1 MQPEGKKKLMVEK
14 RGGLGKGI
22 GALIP
27 GGEQD
32 AVDVFFNSE
41 QKSSLLPVPGAAFA
55 SIPVDKISPNPQQP
69 RDVFEP
75 EAFAELVHSVKE
87 FGVLQPIVVRPA
99 GDGYELIMGERRWRA
114 SKQAQLAEIP
124 AIIRETTD
132 ENMLRDALLENLHRS
147 DLNPLEEAA
156 AYKQLLED
164 FGITQEQLAER
175 LGRSRPQI
183 TNTLRLMK
191 LPVSVQEKLVSG
203 VLSSGHARALLA
215 IENEQQLIELA
226 NRVIKQGLSVR
237 SLEELI
243 SVTKGK
249 KPKATVTAGSTGGAL
264 TELEQRL
271 EDKLNTKVS
280 IKLGKKRGQLIV
292 DFANFADL
300 KRIIDEIDN

>member
-1 MQPEGKKKLMVEK
+1 MVEK

-27 GGEQD
+27 SGDKD
-32 AVDVFFNSE
+32 AVDVFFSSE
-41 QKSSLLPVPGAAFA
+41 QKTTLLPVPGAAFA
-55 SIPVDKISPNPQQP
+55 SIPVNEIQPNPQQP

-75 EAFAELVHSVKE
+75 EAFQELVHSVRE
-87 FGVLQPIVVRPA
+87 FGVLQPIVVRPS
-99 GDGYELIMGERRWRA
+99 GGGFQLIMGERRWRA
-114 SKQAQLAEIP
+114 SKEAGLAEIP

-164 FGITQEQLAER
+164 FGITQEQLADR

-183 TNTLRLMK
+183 TNTLRLMR

-203 VLSSGHARALLA
+203 VISSGHARALLA
-215 IENEQQLIELA
+215 VEGEQQVIELA
-226 NRVIKQGLSVR
+226 EKVIKQGLSVR
-237 SLEELI
+237 ALEELI
-243 SVTKGK
+243 SVAKGK
-249 KPKATVTAGSTGGAL
+249 KPKATITAGATGGAL
-264 TELEQRL
+264 TELEDRL
-271 EDKLNTKVS
+271 EERLNTSVS
-280 IKLGKKRGQLIV
+280 IKLGKKRGQLVI

-300 KRIIDEIDN
+300 KRIIDEIDD

>member
-1 MQPEGKKKLMVEK
+1 MVEK

-27 GGEQD
+27 NGEKD
-32 AVDVFFNSE
+32 AVDIFFTSE
-41 QKSSLLPVPGAAFA
+41 QQTSLLPVPGAAFA
-55 SIPVDKISPNPQQP
+55 NIPVGQIHPNPQQP

-75 EAFAELVHSVKE
+75 EAFQELVHSVKE
-87 FGVLQPIVVRPA
+87 FGVLQPIVVRPD
-99 GDGYELIMGERRWRA
+99 GDNFQLIMGERRWRA
-114 SKQAQLAEIP
+114 SKEAGLTDIP

-164 FGITQEQLAER
+164 FGITQEQLADR

-183 TNTLRLMK
+183 TNTLRLMR
-191 LPVSVQEKLVSG
+191 LPVVVQEKLVSG
-203 VLSSGHARALLA
+203 VLSSGHARALLS
-215 IENEQQLIELA
+215 IESEAQVIELA
-226 NRVIKQGLSVR
+226 EKAIKKGLSVR
-237 SLEELI
+237 ALEELI

-249 KPKATVTAGSTGGAL
+249 KPKASVTSGTTGGAL
-264 TELEQRL
+264 TELEERL
-271 EDKLNTKVS
+271 AERLSTSVS
-280 IKLGKKRGQLIV
+280 IKLGKKRGQLVI

-300 KRIIDEIDN
+300 KRIIDEIDG

>member
-1 MQPEGKKKLMVEK
+1 MVER

-27 GGEQD
+27 SGEKD
-32 AVDVFFNSE
+32 AVDVFFTSE
-41 QKSSLLPVPGAAFA
+41 KKSTLLPVPGAAFA
-55 SIPVDKISPNPQQP
+55 SIPVGQIEPNPQQP

-75 EAFAELVHSVKE
+75 EAFQELVHSVRE
-87 FGVLQPIVVRPA
+87 FGVLQPIVVRPV
-99 GDGYELIMGERRWRA
+99 GESFQLIMGERRWRA
-114 SKQAQLAEIP
+114 SKEAGLAEIP

-191 LPVSVQEKLVSG
+191 LPVVVQEKLVSG
-203 VLSSGHARALLA
+203 VLTSGHARALLG
-215 IENEQQLIELA
+215 IENESQVIELA
-226 NRVIKQGLSVR
+226 NKAIKQGLSVR
-237 SLEELI
+237 ALEELI

-249 KPKATVTAGSTGGAL
+249 KPKATITAGSTGGAL
-264 TELEQRL
+264 TELEERL
-271 EDKLNTKVS
+271 AERLNTSIS
-280 IKLGKKRGQLIV
+280 IKLGKKRGQLVI

-300 KRIIDEIDN
+300 KRIIDEIDD

>member
-1 MQPEGKKKLMVEK
+1 MVEK

-27 GGEQD
+27 NGEKD
-32 AVDVFFNSE
+32 AVDVFFTSE
-41 QKSSLLPVPGAAFA
+41 QQTSLLPVPGAAFA
-55 SIPVDKISPNPQQP
+55 NIPVGQIHPNPQQP

-75 EAFAELVHSVKE
+75 EAFQELVHSVKE
-87 FGVLQPIVVRPA
+87 FGVLQPIVVRPD
-99 GDGYELIMGERRWRA
+99 GDNFQLIMGERRWRA
-114 SKQAQLAEIP
+114 SKEAGLTDIP

-164 FGITQEQLAER
+164 FGITQEQLADR

-183 TNTLRLMK
+183 TNTLRLMR
-191 LPVSVQEKLVSG
+191 LPVVVQEKLVSG
-203 VLSSGHARALLA
+203 VLSSGHARALLS
-215 IENEQQLIELA
+215 IESEAQVIELA
-226 NRVIKQGLSVR
+226 EKAIKKGLSVR
-237 SLEELI
+237 ALEELI

-249 KPKATVTAGSTGGAL
+249 KPKASVTSGTTGGAL
-264 TELEQRL
+264 TELEERL
-271 EDKLNTKVS
+271 AERLSTSVS
-280 IKLGKKRGQLIV
+280 IKLGKKRGQLVI

-300 KRIIDEIDN
+300 KRIIDEIDG

>member
-1 MQPEGKKKLMVEK
+1 MVEK

-27 GGEQD
+27 GGDKD
-32 AVDVFFNSE
+32 AVDVFFTSE
-41 QKSSLLPVPGAAFA
+41 QKSTLLPVPGAAFA
-55 SIPVDKISPNPQQP
+55 SIPVGQIEPNPQQP

-75 EAFAELVHSVKE
+75 EAFQELVHSVKE
-87 FGVLQPIVVRPA
+87 FGVLQPIVVRPV
-99 GDGYELIMGERRWRA
+99 GSSFQLIMGERRWRA
-114 SKQAQLAEIP
+114 SKEAGLAEIP

-191 LPVSVQEKLVSG
+191 LPVMVQEKLVSG
-203 VLSSGHARALLA
+203 VLSSGHARALLS
-215 IENEQQLIELA
+215 IENESEVIELA
-226 NRVIKQGLSVR
+226 NKAIKQGLSVR
-237 SLEELI
+237 ALEELI
-243 SVTKGK
+243 SISKGK
-249 KPKATVTAGSTGGAL
+249 KPKAKITPGSSGGAL
-264 TELEQRL
+264 TELEDRL
-271 EDKLNTKVS
+271 AERLNTSVS
-280 IKLGKKRGQLIV
+280 IKLGKKRGQLII

-300 KRIIDEIDN
+300 KRLIDEIDD

>member
-1 MQPEGKKKLMVEK
+1 MVEK

-27 GGEQD
+27 SGEKD
-32 AVDVFFNSE
+32 AVDVFFSSE
-41 QKSSLLPVPGAAFA
+41 QKTTLLPVPGAAFA
-55 SIPVDKISPNPQQP
+55 SIPVEQIEPNPQQP

-75 EAFAELVHSVKE
+75 EAFQELVHSVKE

-99 GDGYELIMGERRWRA
+99 GDGFQLIMGERRWRA
-114 SKQAQLAEIP
+114 SKEAGLAEIP
-124 AIIRETTD
+124 AIIRETSD
-132 ENMLRDALLENLHRS
+132 ENLLRDALLENLHRS

-164 FGITQEQLAER
+164 FGITQEQLADK

-191 LPVSVQEKLVSG
+191 LPVMVQEKLVSG
-203 VLSSGHARALLA
+203 VLSSGHARALLS
-215 IENEQQLIELA
+215 IENESQVIELA
-226 NRVIKQGLSVR
+226 NKVIKQGLSVR
-237 SLEELI
+237 ALEELI

-249 KPKATVTAGSTGGAL
+249 KPKAKITPGSTGGAL
-264 TELEQRL
+264 TELEERL
-271 EDKLNTKVS
+271 AERLNTSVS
-280 IKLGKKRGQLIV
+280 IKLGKKRGQLVI

-300 KRIIDEIDN
+300 KRLIDEIDN

>member
-1 MQPEGKKKLMVEK
+1 MVEK

-27 GGEQD
+27 SGEKD
-32 AVDVFFNSE
+32 AVDVFFSSE
-41 QKSSLLPVPGAAFA
+41 QKTTLLPVPGAAFA
-55 SIPVDKISPNPQQP
+55 SIPVEQIQPNPQQP

-75 EAFAELVHSVKE
+75 EAFQELVHSVKE

-99 GDGYELIMGERRWRA
+99 GDGFQLIMGERRWRA
-114 SKQAQLAEIP
+114 SKEAGLAEIP
-124 AIIRETTD
+124 AIIRETSD
-132 ENMLRDALLENLHRS
+132 ENLLRDALLENLHRS

-164 FGITQEQLAER
+164 FGITQEQLADK

-191 LPVSVQEKLVSG
+191 LPVMVQDKLVSG
-203 VLSSGHARALLA
+203 VLSSGHARALLS
-215 IENEQQLIELA
+215 IENESQVIELA
-226 NRVIKQGLSVR
+226 NKVIKQGLSVR
-237 SLEELI
+237 ALEELI

-249 KPKATVTAGSTGGAL
+249 KPKAKITPGSTGGAL
-264 TELEQRL
+264 TELEERL
-271 EDKLNTKVS
+271 AERLNTSVS
-280 IKLGKKRGQLIV
+280 IKLGKKRGQLVI

-300 KRIIDEIDN
+300 KRLIDEIDN

>member
-1 MQPEGKKKLMVEK
+1 MVEK

>member
-1 MQPEGKKKLMVEK
+1 MVEK

-27 GGEQD
+27 SGEKD
-32 AVDVFFNSE
+32 AVDVFFTSE
-41 QKSSLLPVPGAAFA
+41 QKTTLLPVPGAAFA
-55 SIPVDKISPNPQQP
+55 SIPVGDIEPNPQQP

-75 EAFAELVHSVKE
+75 EAFQELVHSVKE
-87 FGVLQPIVVRPA
+87 FGVLQPIVVRPV
-99 GDGYELIMGERRWRA
+99 GNSFQLIMGERRWRA
-114 SKQAQLAEIP
+114 SKEAGLAEIP

-191 LPVSVQEKLVSG
+191 LPVVVQEKLVSG
-203 VLSSGHARALLA
+203 VLSSGHARALLS
-215 IENEQQLIELA
+215 IENEAQVIELA
-226 NRVIKQGLSVR
+226 NKVIKQGLSVR
-237 SLEELI
+237 ALEELI
-243 SVTKGK
+243 SVTKGR
-249 KPKATVTAGSTGGAL
+249 KPKATITPGSTGGAL
-264 TELEQRL
+264 TELEDRL
-271 EDKLNTKVS
+271 AERLNTSVS
-280 IKLGKKRGQLIV
+280 IKLGKKRGQLII

-300 KRIIDEIDN
+300 KRLIDEIDD

>member
-1 MQPEGKKKLMVEK
+1 MVEK

-27 GGEQD
+27 SGEKD
-32 AVDVFFNSE
+32 AVDVFFSSE
-41 QKSSLLPVPGAAFA
+41 QKTTLLPVPGAAFA
-55 SIPVDKISPNPQQP
+55 SIPVEQIQPNPQQP

-75 EAFAELVHSVKE
+75 EAFQELVHSVKE

-99 GDGYELIMGERRWRA
+99 GDGFQLIMGERRWRA
-114 SKQAQLAEIP
+114 SKEAGLAQIP
-124 AIIRETTD
+124 AIIRETSD
-132 ENMLRDALLENLHRS
+132 ENLLRDALLENLHRS

-164 FGITQEQLAER
+164 FGITQEQLADK

-191 LPVSVQEKLVSG
+191 LPVMVQEKLVSG
-203 VLSSGHARALLA
+203 VLSSGHARALLS
-215 IENEQQLIELA
+215 IENESQVIELA
-226 NRVIKQGLSVR
+226 NKVIKQGLSVR
-237 SLEELI
+237 ALEELI

-249 KPKATVTAGSTGGAL
+249 KPKAKITPGSTGGAL
-264 TELEQRL
+264 TELEERL
-271 EDKLNTKVS
+271 AERLNTSVS
-280 IKLGKKRGQLIV
+280 IKLGKKRGQLVI

-300 KRIIDEIDN
+300 KRLIDEIDD

>member
-1 MQPEGKKKLMVEK
+1 MVEK

-27 GGEQD
+27 SGDKD
-32 AVDVFFNSE
+32 AVDVFFTSE
-41 QKSSLLPVPGAAFA
+41 QKSTLLPVPGAAFA
-55 SIPVDKISPNPQQP
+55 SIPVGQIEPNPQQP

-75 EAFAELVHSVKE
+75 EAFQELVHSVKE
-87 FGVLQPIVVRPA
+87 FGVLQPIVVRPV
-99 GDGYELIMGERRWRA
+99 GSSFQLIMGERRWRA
-114 SKQAQLAEIP
+114 SKEAGLAEIP

-191 LPVSVQEKLVSG
+191 LPVMVQEKLVSG
-203 VLSSGHARALLA
+203 VLSSGHARALLS
-215 IENEQQLIELA
+215 IENESEVIELA
-226 NRVIKQGLSVR
+226 NKAIKQGLSVR
-237 SLEELI
+237 ALEGLI
-243 SVTKGK
+243 SISKGK
-249 KPKATVTAGSTGGAL
+249 KPKAKITPGASGGAL
-264 TELEQRL
+264 TELEDRL
-271 EDKLNTKVS
+271 AERLNTSVS
-280 IKLGKKRGQLIV
+280 IKLGKKRGQLII

-300 KRIIDEIDN
+300 KRLIDEIDD

>member
-1 MQPEGKKKLMVEK
+1 MVEK

-27 GGEQD
+27 SGEKD
-32 AVDVFFNSE
+32 AVDVFFTSE
-41 QKSSLLPVPGAAFA
+41 QKTTLLPVPGAAFA
-55 SIPVDKISPNPQQP
+55 SIPVGEIEPNPQQP

-75 EAFAELVHSVKE
+75 EAFQELVHSVKQ
-87 FGVLQPIVVRPA
+87 FGVLQPIVVRPV
-99 GDGYELIMGERRWRA
+99 GNSFQLIMGERRWRA
-114 SKQAQLAEIP
+114 SKEAGLAEIP

-164 FGITQEQLAER
+164 FGITQEQLADR

-183 TNTLRLMK
+183 TNTLRLMR
-191 LPVSVQEKLVSG
+191 LPVVVQEKLVSG
-203 VLSSGHARALLA
+203 VLTSGHARALLS
-215 IENEQQLIELA
+215 IENESQVIELA
-226 NRVIKQGLSVR
+226 NKAIKQGLSVR
-237 SLEELI
+237 ALEELI

-249 KPKATVTAGSTGGAL
+249 KPKATITPGSTGGAL
-264 TELEQRL
+264 TELEDRL
-271 EDKLNTKVS
+271 AERLNTSVS
-280 IKLGKKRGQLIV
+280 IKIGKKRGQLII

-300 KRIIDEIDN
+300 RRLIDEIDD

>member
-1 MQPEGKKKLMVEK
+1 MVEK

-27 GGEQD
+27 SGEKD
-32 AVDVFFNSE
+32 AVDVFFTSE
-41 QKSSLLPVPGAAFA
+41 QKTTLLPVPGAAFA
-55 SIPVDKISPNPQQP
+55 SIPVGDIEPNPQQP

-75 EAFAELVHSVKE
+75 EAFQELVHSVKE
-87 FGVLQPIVVRPA
+87 FGVLQPIVVRPV
-99 GDGYELIMGERRWRA
+99 GNSFQLIMGERRWRA
-114 SKQAQLAEIP
+114 SKEAGLAEIP

-191 LPVSVQEKLVSG
+191 LPVVVQEKLVSG
-203 VLSSGHARALLA
+203 VLSSGHARALLS
-215 IENEQQLIELA
+215 IENEAQVIELA
-226 NRVIKQGLSVR
+226 NKVIKQGLSVR
-237 SLEELI
+237 ALEELI

-249 KPKATVTAGSTGGAL
+249 KPKATITAGSTGGAL
-264 TELEQRL
+264 TELEDRL
-271 EDKLNTKVS
+271 AERLNTSVS
-280 IKLGKKRGQLIV
+280 IKLGKKRGQLII

-300 KRIIDEIDN
+300 KRLIDEIDD

>member
-1 MQPEGKKKLMVEK
+1 MVEK

-27 GGEQD
+27 SGEKD
-32 AVDVFFNSE
+32 AVDVFFTSE
-41 QKSSLLPVPGAAFA
+41 QKTTLLPVPGAAFA
-55 SIPVDKISPNPQQP
+55 NIPVGQIQPNPQQP

-75 EAFAELVHSVKE
+75 EAFQELVHSVKE
-87 FGVLQPIVVRPA
+87 FGVLQPIVVRPD
-99 GDGYELIMGERRWRA
+99 GDNFQLIMGERRWRA
-114 SKQAQLAEIP
+114 SKEAGLAEIP

-164 FGITQEQLAER
+164 FGITQEQLADR

-183 TNTLRLMK
+183 TNTLRLMR
-191 LPVSVQEKLVSG
+191 LPVVVQEKLVSG
-203 VLSSGHARALLA
+203 VLSSGHARALLS
-215 IENEQQLIELA
+215 IENEAQVIELA
-226 NRVIKQGLSVR
+226 EKAIKKGLSVR
-237 SLEELI
+237 ALEELI

-249 KPKATVTAGSTGGAL
+249 KPKASVTPGTTGGAL
-264 TELEQRL
+264 TELEERL
-271 EDKLNTKVS
+271 AERLSTSVS
-280 IKLGKKRGQLIV
+280 IKLGKKRGQLVI

-300 KRIIDEIDN
+300 KRIIDEIDD

>member
-1 MQPEGKKKLMVEK
+1 MVEK

-27 GGEQD
+27 SGEKD
-32 AVDVFFNSE
+32 AVDVFFSSE
-41 QKSSLLPVPGAAFA
+41 QKTTLLPVPGAAFA
-55 SIPVDKISPNPQQP
+55 SIPVNEIQPNPQQP

-75 EAFAELVHSVKE
+75 EAFQELVHSVRE
-87 FGVLQPIVVRPA
+87 FGVLQPIVVRPSE
-99 GDGYELIMGERRWRA
+99 GGFQLIMGERRWRA
-114 SKQAQLAEIP
+114 SKEAGLAEIP

-164 FGITQEQLAER
+164 FGITQEQLADR

-183 TNTLRLMK
+183 TNTLRLMR

-203 VLSSGHARALLA
+203 VISSGHARALLA
-215 IENEQQLIELA
+215 VEGEQQVIELA
-226 NRVIKQGLSVR
+226 EKVIKQGLSVR
-237 SLEELI
+237 ALEELI
-243 SVTKGK
+243 SVAKGK
-249 KPKATVTAGSTGGAL
+249 KPKATITAGTTGGAL
-264 TELEQRL
+264 TELEERL
-271 EDKLNTKVS
+271 EERLNTSVS
-280 IKLGKKRGQLIV
+280 IKLGKKRGQLVI

-300 KRIIDEIDN
+300 KRIIDEIDD

>member
-1 MQPEGKKKLMVEK
+1 MVEK

-27 GGEQD
+27 SGEKD
-32 AVDVFFNSE
+32 AVDVFFTSE
-41 QKSSLLPVPGAAFA
+41 QKTTLLPVPGAAFA
-55 SIPVDKISPNPQQP
+55 SIPVGDIEPNPQQP

-75 EAFAELVHSVKE
+75 EAFQELVHSVKE
-87 FGVLQPIVVRPA
+87 FGVLQPIVVRPV
-99 GDGYELIMGERRWRA
+99 GDGFQLIMGERRWRA
-114 SKQAQLAEIP
+114 SKEAGLAEIP

-191 LPVSVQEKLVSG
+191 LPVVVQEKLVSG
-203 VLSSGHARALLA
+203 VLSSGHARALLS
-215 IENEQQLIELA
+215 IENESQVIELA
-226 NRVIKQGLSVR
+226 NKVIKQGLSVR
-237 SLEELI
+237 ALEELI

-249 KPKATVTAGSTGGAL
+249 KPKATITPGSTGGAL
-264 TELEQRL
+264 TELEDRL
-271 EDKLNTKVS
+271 AERLNTSVS
-280 IKLGKKRGQLIV
+280 IKLGKKRGQLII

-300 KRIIDEIDN
+300 KRLIDEIDD

>member
-1 MQPEGKKKLMVEK
+1 MVDK

-41 QKSSLLPVPGAAFA
+41 QKSSLLPVPGASFA
-55 SIPVDKISPNPQQP
+55 NIPVEKISPNPQQP

-75 EAFAELVHSVKE
+75 ESFAELVHSVKE
-87 FGVLQPIVVRPA
+87 FGVLQPIVVRA
-99 GDGYELIMGERRWRA
+99 VGEGYQLIMGERRWRA
-114 SKQAQLAEIP
+114 SKEANLTDIP

-156 AYKQLLED
+156 AYQQLLED

-183 TNTLRLMK
+183 TNTLRLMR
-191 LPVSVQEKLVSG
+191 LPVSIQEKLVSG

-215 IENEQQLIELA
+215 IENEQQITELA
-226 NRVIKQGLSVR
+226 NKVIKQGLSVR
-237 SLEELI
+237 ALEELI

-249 KPKATVTAGSTGGAL
+249 KPKATVTAGNTGGAL

-300 KRIIDEIDN
+300 KRIIDEIDT

>member
-1 MQPEGKKKLMVEK
+1 MVEK

-27 GGEQD
+27 SGEKD
-32 AVDVFFNSE
+32 AVDVFFSSE
-41 QKSSLLPVPGAAFA
+41 QKTTLLPVPGAAFA
-55 SIPVDKISPNPQQP
+55 SIPVEQIQPNPQQP

-75 EAFAELVHSVKE
+75 EAFQELVHSVKE

-99 GDGYELIMGERRWRA
+99 GDGFQLIMGERRWRA
-114 SKQAQLAEIP
+114 SKEAGLAEIP
-124 AIIRETTD
+124 AIIRETSD
-132 ENMLRDALLENLHRS
+132 ENLLRDALLENLHRS

-164 FGITQEQLAER
+164 FGITQEQLADK

-191 LPVSVQEKLVSG
+191 LPVMVQEKLVSG
-203 VLSSGHARALLA
+203 VLSSGHARALLS
-215 IENEQQLIELA
+215 IENESQVIELA
-226 NRVIKQGLSVR
+226 NKVIKQGLSVR
-237 SLEELI
+237 ALEELI

-249 KPKATVTAGSTGGAL
+249 KPKATITPGSTGGAL
-264 TELEQRL
+264 TELEERL
-271 EDKLNTKVS
+271 AERLNTSVS
-280 IKLGKKRGQLIV
+280 IKLGKKRGQLVI

-300 KRIIDEIDN
+300 KRLIDEIDN

>member
-1 MQPEGKKKLMVEK
+1 MVEK

-27 GGEQD
+27 SGDKD
-32 AVDVFFNSE
+32 AVDVFFTSE
-41 QKSSLLPVPGAAFA
+41 QKSILLPVPGAAFA
-55 SIPVDKISPNPQQP
+55 SIPVGQIEPNPQQP

-75 EAFAELVHSVKE
+75 EAFQELVHSVKE
-87 FGVLQPIVVRPA
+87 FGVLQPIVVRPV
-99 GDGYELIMGERRWRA
+99 GSSFQLIMGERRWRA
-114 SKQAQLAEIP
+114 SKEAGLAEIP

-191 LPVSVQEKLVSG
+191 LPVMVQEKLVSG
-203 VLSSGHARALLA
+203 VLSSGHARALLS
-215 IENEQQLIELA
+215 IENESEVIELA
-226 NRVIKQGLSVR
+226 NKAIKQGLSVR
-237 SLEELI
+237 ALEELI
-243 SVTKGK
+243 SISKGK
-249 KPKATVTAGSTGGAL
+249 KPKAKITPGASGGAL
-264 TELEQRL
+264 TELEDRL
-271 EDKLNTKVS
+271 AERLNTSVS
-280 IKLGKKRGQLIV
+280 IKLGKKRGQLII

-300 KRIIDEIDN
+300 KRLIDEIDD

>member
-1 MQPEGKKKLMVEK
+1 MVEK

-27 GGEQD
+27 SGDKD
-32 AVDVFFNSE
+32 AVDVFFTSE
-41 QKSSLLPVPGAAFA
+41 QKSTLLPVPGAAFA
-55 SIPVDKISPNPQQP
+55 SIPVGQIEPNPQQP

-75 EAFAELVHSVKE
+75 EAFQELVHSVKE
-87 FGVLQPIVVRPA
+87 FGVLQPIVVRPV
-99 GDGYELIMGERRWRA
+99 GSSFQLIMGERRWRA
-114 SKQAQLAEIP
+114 SKEAGLAEIP

-191 LPVSVQEKLVSG
+191 LPVMVQEKLVSG
-203 VLSSGHARALLA
+203 VLSSGHARALLS
-215 IENEQQLIELA
+215 IENESEVIELA
-226 NRVIKQGLSVR
+226 NKAIKQGLSVR
-237 SLEELI
+237 ALEELI
-243 SVTKGK
+243 SISKGK
-249 KPKATVTAGSTGGAL
+249 KPKAKITPGASGGAL
-264 TELEQRL
+264 TELEDRL
-271 EDKLNTKVS
+271 AERLNTSVS
-280 IKLGKKRGQLIV
+280 IKLGKKRGQLII

-300 KRIIDEIDN
+300 KRLIDEIDD

>member
-1 MQPEGKKKLMVEK
+1 MVEK

-27 GGEQD
+27 SGDKD
-32 AVDVFFNSE
+32 AVDVFFTSE
-41 QKSSLLPVPGAAFA
+41 QKSTLLPVPGAAFA
-55 SIPVDKISPNPQQP
+55 SIPVAQIDPNPQQP

-75 EAFAELVHSVKE
+75 EAFQELVHSVKE
-87 FGVLQPIVVRPA
+87 FGVLQPIVVRPV
-99 GDGYELIMGERRWRA
+99 GSSFQLIMGERRWRA
-114 SKQAQLAEIP
+114 SKEAGLAEIP

-191 LPVSVQEKLVSG
+191 LPVMVQEKLVSG
-203 VLSSGHARALLA
+203 VLSSGHARALLS
-215 IENEQQLIELA
+215 IENESEVIELA
-226 NRVIKQGLSVR
+226 NKAIKQGLSVR
-237 SLEELI
+237 ALEELI
-243 SVTKGK
+243 SISKGK
-249 KPKATVTAGSTGGAL
+249 KPKAKITPGASGGAL
-264 TELEQRL
+264 TELEDRL
-271 EDKLNTKVS
+271 AERLNTSVS
-280 IKLGKKRGQLIV
+280 IKLGKKRGQLII

-300 KRIIDEIDN
+300 KRLIDEIDD